1 MQSYF
6 APQIVHQHENQI
18 VHQHEDQIVHQHEDH
33 IVHLYEDHTVY
44 QQENHNVHQHENHT
58 VHQHE
63 DHTVH
68 QHEDHIVHLYGDHSV
83 HQHEGHTGAPPPP
96 VYISPH
102 SAHLQPNPG
111 PRPLASTILPGF
123 YSRNTN
129 FECRVSPSTPA
140 FDSAHVP
147 ISASALDRIHAPTST
162 PAQLVNSLDD
172 HSKSSVPTY
181 QYFKNENNKP
191 SRFTFGCVPRSPAK
205 RALCITSVVFILAM
219 MVVVVFLLFPT
230 EPTFEVASMTMPNST
245 ASIKVQDHGT
255 NPNAELSVSADF
267 LTGLNISNPNRYG
280 ITLDLFS
287 IDGLLIIDAEK
298 VVNAPPTGQS
308 IGLPNHGDFPIVESR
323 ELSHSIGSGST
334 TNLYIP
340 AKSTINVE
348 LLFSFN
354 YSPNPS
360 TGLLRDPAFAEILQ
374 SCGVTSPRRPMHV
387 TFTAAVQSSLFKLL
401 RHPKPIVA
409 SLNMDCPFDAATVSA
424 MVKNIADILRH
435 A

>member
-129 FECRVSPSTPA
+129 FECR
-140 FDSAHVP
+140 
-147 ISASALDRIHAPTST
+147 
-162 PAQLVNSLDD
+162 SLCF
-172 HSKSSVPTY
+172 S
-181 QYFKNENNKP
+181 
-191 SRFTFGCVPRSPAK
+191 
-205 RALCITSVVFILAM
+205 
-219 MVVVVFLLFPT
+219 LFPT

>member
-191 SRFTFGCVPRSPAK
+191 SRFTFG
-205 RALCITSVVFILAM
+205 
-219 MVVVVFLLFPT
+219 

-308 IGLPNHGDFPIVESR
+308 IGLLTMAISQ
-323 ELSHSIGSGST
+323 
-334 TNLYIP
+334 
-340 AKSTINVE
+340 
-348 LLFSFN
+348 
-354 YSPNPS
+354 SPNPS